1 MSAWN
6 QGYVTDV
13 EYTYGYYGE
22 LNPARAAFA
31 LAYAGIAAP
40 EVSTACE
47 LGFGQGVSVSL
58 HSAAQATQWWGTD
71 FNPQHAAFAQGLSGD
86 GASAARLTDQSFAD
100 FCTRTDLPD
109 FDFIGLHGIWTW
121 ISKESHE
128 VVVDFIR
135 RKLRVGGVL
144 YISYNTYPGWS
155 DIAPVRQLL
164 KRHVEVMA
172 SRGEPLFTGI
182 DKGVE
187 FLGQLM
193 ATNPSYMRAAPRAVE
208 QAKSL
213 AKNNKNYI
221 AHEYLTKDWHTMYFA
236 EFSELMEPAK
246 VSFACSSHPLD
257 AVDIINLTPEQQAL
271 LNGIADPEF
280 RESVRDYCVNQQF
293 RRDLWV
299 KGARKLNV
307 YERAEAVRRQR
318 VILFMDRAS
327 VELKVRGSLGEAAL
341 HAHIYNPLLDHL
353 ADGAAHTV
361 ADLEAAGRAA
371 GITDHQVF
379 SAIQILVGMG
389 VLQVAQDPA
398 QIEAAKPDCARL
410 NALLVSRAD
419 TRPQVDYLASPV
431 TGGGIPVSRFQQLFV
446 AAIADGAATPQ
457 AWAAHAW
464 ARIEA
469 LGQKLLKDGQLVEAA
484 EENLAELTRQAEE
497 FQAKRL
503 PVLRALGIV

>member
-13 EYTYGYYGE
+13 EYTHGYYGE
-22 LNPARAAFA
+22 LNPVRAAFA

-71 FNPQHAAFAQGLSGD
+71 FNPQHASFAQGLSAD
-86 GASAARLTDQSFAD
+86 AESAGRLSDQSFAE
-100 FCTRTDLPD
+100 FCARTDLPD

-121 ISKESHE
+121 ISDESHE

-155 DIAPVRQLL
+155 DIAPVRQLM
-164 KRHVEVMA
+164 KRHVEVMG
-172 SRGEPLFTGI
+172 SRGEALFSSI

-193 ATNPSYMRAAPRAVE
+193 ATNPSYLRAAPRAEE
-208 QAKSL
+208 QVKSL

-236 EFSELMEPAK
+236 EFSEWMEPAK
-246 VSFACSSHPLD
+246 VSFACSSNPLD
-257 AVDIINLTPEQQAL
+257 AVDILNLTPEQQTL

-307 YERAEAVRRQR
+307 YERAAAIRSQR
-318 VILFMDRAS
+318 VILFMERAS
-327 VELKVRGSLGEAAL
+327 VELKVRASLGEATL
-341 HAHIYNPLLDHL
+341 HAHIYDPLLDYL
-353 ADGAAHTV
+353 ADGKAHTIGE
-361 ADLEAAGRAA
+361 LETAGRAA

-379 SAIQILVGMG
+379 SAIQVLVGMG
-389 VLQVAQDPA
+389 VLQVAQGVA
-398 QIEAAKPDCARL
+398 AVEAARSDCNRL
-410 NALLVSRAD
+410 NALLTSRAD
-419 TRPQVDYLASPV
+419 VRPQVDFLASPV
-431 TGGGIPVSRFQQLFV
+431 TGGGVQVPRFQQLFV

-464 ARIEA
+464 SRLEA
-469 LGQKLLKDGQLVEAA
+469 LGQKLLKEGQLVESA

-503 PVLRALGIV
+503 SVLKALEIV